1 MDTLEKI
8 YLSTDLLVPDPL
20 NDEAFE
26 EGALTD
32 LKASIQKEGFLGDIV
47 AYPIEEG
54 KYRIE
59 SGHRRWKAAR
69 NAGVEKVLVS
79 LSSPPENMEERRRRL
94 VRWNLHARP
103 STPLGMAKLAQFLF
117 ETYEMK
123 NRRRREAG
131 EKPEPILEKIAS
143 DLECSKANV
152 SKYRMLLSL
161 NENLQALIRDG
172 TCPWAPLSAASS
184 LSAEQQDMLYRR
196 ILGECRLTGKV
207 RSIWL
212 DKEIREFKQFGM
224 ENRTVRFSLP
234 ADARKETQQRKSAA
248 NVQKKENI
256 KNPPKRIRRNDG
268 FKGIRKSK
276 NLIAVSLSEKAFI
289 HGKDT
294 EHAVKMLRE
303 IREQIDHA
311 LKQYE
316 ETGTLQ

>member
-1 MDTLEKI
+1 MSVHIHLVQR
-8 YLSTDLLVPDPL
+8 LLHTM
-20 NDEAFE
+20 AI
-26 EGALTD
+26 
-32 LKASIQKEGFLGDIV
+32 LK
-47 AYPIEEG
+47 
-54 KYRIE
+54 
-59 SGHRRWKAAR
+59 
-69 NAGVEKVLVS
+69 
-79 LSSPPENMEERRRRL
+79 
-94 VRWNLHARP
+94 
-103 STPLGMAKLAQFLF
+103 
-117 ETYEMK
+117 
-123 NRRRREAG
+123 
-131 EKPEPILEKIAS
+131 KPGTI
-143 DLECSKANV
+143 C
-152 SKYRMLLSL
+152 LLS
-161 NENLQALIRDG
+161 NEIL
-172 TCPWAPLSAASS
+172 SS

-196 ILGECRLTGKV
+196 ILGECRLTGKI

-234 ADARKETQQRKSAA
+234 ADARKETQQRKPAA